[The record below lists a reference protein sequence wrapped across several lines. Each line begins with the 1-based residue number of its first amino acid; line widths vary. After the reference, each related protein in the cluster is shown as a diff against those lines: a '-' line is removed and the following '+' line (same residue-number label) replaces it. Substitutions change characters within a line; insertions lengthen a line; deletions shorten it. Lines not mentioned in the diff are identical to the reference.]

1 MKKILVIIPILFLLT
16 GCYNYRELND
26 LAIVSAISLSK
37 NKDNFEIV
45 VQIVNPKKE
54 QDTSS
59 SNEPDFVTFK
69 SEGKSLQEAFRLIV
83 KESPKKIYGT
93 QMQLLII
100 DEDLAK
106 DGIKDIL
113 DFFARDPEVRNEFY
127 VLIGQDKDILEI
139 LTPLDNVSSQN
150 ITESLEAN
158 SKYLGYTNI
167 VTYNDLLSNYQS
179 DLVEL
184 ALPSIKLMGN
194 ADNGSEEENIENTK
208 ADASVVLGNIGVF
221 KNNKLLG
228 YLSEEESLAYNFITD
243 NVTGTIITNN
253 YGNDSYIVS
262 EIIKSKTD
270 IKVINKDNKIVINI
284 KGKAS
289 INEKNYDIDL
299 TKEENIKKIEKDL
312 NERIEEIVKDSVK
325 SINNKYHSDI
335 YGFRELYYKSDPTYY
350 KKIKDKWDEEIFENL
365 DIEVKG
371 NVKIIEQGNLLGGLK
386 NE

>member
-253 YGNDSYIVS
+253 Y
-262 EIIKSKTD
+262 
-270 IKVINKDNKIVINI
+270 
-284 KGKAS
+284 
-289 INEKNYDIDL
+289 
-299 TKEENIKKIEKDL
+299 
-312 NERIEEIVKDSVK
+312 
-325 SINNKYHSDI
+325 
-335 YGFRELYYKSDPTYY
+335 
-350 KKIKDKWDEEIFENL
+350 
-365 DIEVKG
+365 
-371 NVKIIEQGNLLGGLK
+371 
-386 NE
+386 